1 MANILA
7 SQLRLLRR
15 EKKLTQGDMARVILV
30 PRVTYT
36 HYELGK
42 RTPDLDTII
51 LLARFHEVSVDFL
64 LGNAQM
70 RPTLDNWLSSN
81 KFQSDSTG
89 PDNGYTIESAQGNLV
104 ADQPLSDN

>member
-1 MANILA
+1 MTNILA

-51 LLARFHEVSVDFL
+51 LLARFHEVSIDFL

-70 RPTLDNWLSSN
+70 RPTLDNWLNSS
-81 KFQSDSTG
+81 KYQDDSAAPG
-89 PDNGYTIESAQGNLV
+89 SGYTIESAEGSLV
-104 ADQPLSDN
+104 ADQPLPND

>member
-1 MANILA
+1 MGNILA

-15 EKKLTQGDMARVILV
+15 EKKLTQVDMARVILV

-64 LGNAQM
+64 VGNARM
-70 RPTLDNWLSSN
+70 RPTLDNWLSSG
-81 KFQSDSTG
+81 KYKSDSSD
-89 PDNGYTIESAQGNLV
+89 PDSGYTILSAEGNLV
-104 ADQPLSDN
+104 ADQPLSDD